1 MTQVGSTLATSGYG
15 PHYNATTP
23 ANRLW
28 GFDAT
33 GSVT

>member
-23 ANRLW
+23 ANPAVGL
-28 GFDAT
+28 
-33 GSVT
+33 